1 MKKNIGIP
9 VKPPEKECNDE
20 KCPWHGKLSVRG
32 RVFQGNVKS
41 AKTHGTVI
49 VEWGYH
55 RFVKKYERYE
65 RRKSR
70 VVAHNPECIR
80 AKEGD
85 DVVIAEC
92 RPLSKTKRFVVVGF
106 QHDWVKK

>member
-9 VKPPEKECNDE
+9 IKPPQKVCQDK
-20 KCPWHGKLSVRG
+20 KCPWHGELSVRG
-32 RVFQGNVKS
+32 RVFQGKVRS
-41 AKTHGTVI
+41 AKTHATVI

-65 RRKSR
+65 RRKTR
-70 VVAHNPECIR
+70 VVAHNPECIH

-85 DVVIAEC
+85 EVVVAEC
-92 RPLSKTKRFVVVGF
+92 RPLSKTKKFVVVGF
-106 QHDWVKK
+106 KKDWVK